1 MGARPTDGQGS
12 TTFVQDGPGAVKGP
26 RQSGLPFRAVPDGQ
40 GKGTGPSPCPCPM
53 PTAQGCGPN
62 VGQVLAVG
70 VLGNPTDIPRCPV
83 ILVQINNCS
92 TPMLVGSQHELG
104 GTGPRAVSLEP
115 PHFQRGQKQKGVTLA
130 ALLSAVYCSSV
141 QGQPWP
147 HKLPLRAPG
156 RWECGQLLEV
166 GPPSRGQLASGFG
179 QVFGTASATWAP
191 PLPDNPSH
199 LWGFHVFLPSCKALP
214 LDRLEMGHN
223 LSVPPPAEGPQKGQI
238 CQPSC
243 LPPDAP
249 NLGAALFGLWQE
261 GGSRRGVFVM
271 PKEKW
276 RCGVLFCLIGS
287 WTPAHR
293 CGHSLCPVALITG
306 EPRLTRWPRLSEG

>member
-214 LDRLEMGHN
+214 LNRLEMGHN
-223 LSVPPPAEGPQKGQI
+223 LSVPPPRQRAPRKARSASPAASPQMHQIWALPCLACGRKVGQ
-238 CQPSC
+238 
-243 LPPDAP
+243 
-249 NLGAALFGLWQE
+249 GV
-261 GGSRRGVFVM
+261 GS
-271 PKEKW
+271 
-276 RCGVLFCLIGS
+276 S
-287 WTPAHR
+287 
-293 CGHSLCPVALITG
+293 
-306 EPRLTRWPRLSEG
+306 